1 MRIMKVLGLTA
12 ASAALALAGPALAAT
27 TFSTNFDSTD
37 FGTAPGFT
45 TLTSYEGWNGGP
57 NGIEVQYNN
66 VAGRAFSGNNFVEL
80 DTNANSS
87 MSRII
92 DAGNYVLNYWYSD
105 RPGVAA
111 RSNGITVLL
120 DGDRAFTSTG
130 GAGGSQTDWRQQTF
144 AFNVAERT
152 RLTFRAIGT
161 SDSLGGYIDSVS
173 LSAVPEPTTW
183 AMMIAG
189 FGMMGFALRNRAKT
203 KVAYA

>member
-1 MRIMKVLGLTA
+1 MRITNTLKAVAVAAVLT
-12 ASAALALAGPALAAT
+12 SATPVLAAT
-27 TFSTNFDSTD
+27 TFTTNFDSTN
-37 FGTAPGFT
+37 FGSAPGFT
-45 TLTSYEGWNGGP
+45 TLSSYEGWTGGA

-80 DTNANSS
+80 DTSANSS
-87 MSRII
+87 MSRMIS
-92 DAGNYVLNYWYSD
+92 AGNYILSYWYSD

-111 RSNGITVLL
+111 RSNGIAVLL
-120 DGDRAFTSTG
+120 DGDRAFTSPG

-144 AFNVAERT
+144 AFNVRERT

-189 FGMMGFALRNRAKT
+189 FGMMGFALRNRAKA